1 MTTLDRTI
9 TDFEGRRDRWHAA
22 VAESRSERVDS
33 SWRYKR
39 ILWQL
44 LSRIIPPN
52 SSVLHVGCGTGDV
65 LTKLNARLAVGI
77 EPSPALAAEAR
88 RKHPDLRILEQPI
101 DAFEA
106 NSHFDFI
113 IVSDILIDCFDV
125 DELLTCVSQAAD
137 CSTRIVI
144 TNYSQL
150 WRPILKV
157 ARALGL
163 ARPRFGSTWFSPDDL
178 RAALERRGLQ
188 TITESPEVLLPL
200 EVPLLSSI
208 LNRFV
213 ARLPGFRALCL
224 HHTIVARRVPQERQ
238 QQESV
243 TVIVPARNE
252 SGNVARL
259 MREIPS
265 MGLWTEVI
273 FVEGNSTD
281 DTLAVLEQAVR
292 QRNDPL
298 VRLMRQPGKGKG
310 DAVRAGFAQ
319 ARGDILMILDA
330 DLTVPAEM
338 LPRFYEVVASGRAD
352 FANGT
357 RLVYGMD
364 GQAMQFLNL
373 IANHFFA
380 KAFTFVLGQSV
391 RDTLCGTKVLRREFY
406 NRIAANRAY
415 FGDFDPFGDF
425 DLLFGAARLH
435 AKITDVPVRYRERVY
450 GETNISR
457 FRHGILLFRMLGVA
471 ALKIKFR

>member
-1 MTTLDRTI
+1 MKTLHQST
-9 TDFEGRRDRWHAA
+9 TDFETRRGHWHAV
-22 VAESRSERVDS
+22 VAQSRSERVDS

-44 LSRIIPPN
+44 LARIVPSG

-65 LTKLNARLAVGI
+65 LTMLKPREAVGI
-77 EPSPALAAEAR
+77 EPSPVLAAEAR
-88 RKHPDLRILEQPI
+88 RKHPDLRILEQPV
-101 DAFEA
+101 DAFDA
-106 NSHFDFI
+106 GSHFDFI
-113 IVSDILIDCFDV
+113 VVSDILVDCFDV
-125 DELLTCVSQAAD
+125 DELLACVAQAAD
-137 CSTRIVI
+137 SSTRIVI

-150 WRPILKV
+150 WRPLLKL
-157 ARALGL
+157 ARAMRL

-178 RAALERRGLQ
+178 RAALERRGFQ
-188 TITESPEVLLPL
+188 TITTSPEVLLPL
-200 EVPLLSSI
+200 QVPLLSSF

-224 HHTIVARRVPQERQ
+224 HHTVVARRVPEPRTQ
-238 QQESV
+238 QQSV
-243 TVIVPARNE
+243 SVIVPARNE

-292 QRNDPL
+292 ERNDPL
-298 VRLMRQPGKGKG
+298 VRLIRQPGKGKG
-310 DAVRAGFAQ
+310 DAVRAGFAE

-338 LPRFYEVVASGRAD
+338 LPRFYEIVASGHAD

-391 RDTLCGTKVLRREFY
+391 RDTLCGTKVLRRDFY
-406 NRIAANRAY
+406 ERIAANRAY

-457 FRHGILLFRMLGVA
+457 FRHGLLLFRMLKI
-471 ALKIKFR
+471 ALLKLRFV

>member
-1 MTTLDRTI
+1 MTSLDQPA
-9 TDFEGRRDRWHAA
+9 TDFEARRDHWRAA
-22 VAESRSERVDS
+22 VAQSRSERIDS

-44 LSRIIPPN
+44 LARIVPPG

-65 LTKLNARLAVGI
+65 LAMLRPRAAVGI

-88 RKHPDLRILEQPI
+88 RRHPEQRILEHPV
-101 DAFEA
+101 DAFDA
-106 NSHFDFI
+106 GSHFDFI
-113 IVSDILIDCFDV
+113 IVSDILVDCFDV
-125 DELLTCVSQAAD
+125 DELLACVAQAAD
-137 CSTRIVI
+137 PSTRVVV

-150 WRPILKV
+150 WRPVLKL
-157 ARALGL
+157 ARALRL
-163 ARPRFGSTWFSPDDL
+163 ARPRFGSTWFSPEDV
-178 RAALERRGLQ
+178 RAALERRGFQ
-188 TITESPEVLLPL
+188 PITESPEVLFPL
-200 EVPLLSSI
+200 AVPLLAPF

-224 HHTIVARRVPQERQ
+224 HRTVVARRVPGHGTGAQ
-238 QQESV
+238 SV
-243 TVIVPARNE
+243 TVVVPARNE
-252 SGNVARL
+252 AGNVPRL
-259 MREIPS
+259 MSEIPQ
-265 MGLWTEVI
+265 MGRWTEVI

-281 DTLAVLEQAVR
+281 DTLEVLERAVR
-292 QRNDPL
+292 ERNDPL
-298 VRLMRQPGKGKG
+298 IRLIRQPGKGKG
-310 DAVRAGFAQ
+310 DAVRAGFAE

-338 LPRFYEVVASGRAD
+338 LPRFYEVVATGHAD

-373 IANHFFA
+373 LANHFFA
-380 KAFTFVLGQSV
+380 KAFTFVLGQPV
-391 RDTLCGTKVLRREFY
+391 RDTLCGTKVLRRDFY
-406 NRIAANRAY
+406 ERIAANRAY

-435 AKITDVPVRYRERVY
+435 ARIADIPVRYRARVY

-457 FRHGILLFRMLGVA
+457 FRHGLLLFRMLGVA
-471 ALKIKFR
+471 AQKLKFR